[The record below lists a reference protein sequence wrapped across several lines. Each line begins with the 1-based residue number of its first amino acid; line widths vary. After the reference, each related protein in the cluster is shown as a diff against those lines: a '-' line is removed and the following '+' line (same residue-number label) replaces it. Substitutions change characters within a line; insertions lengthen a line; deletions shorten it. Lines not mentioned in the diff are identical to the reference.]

1 MQGESPV
8 PKRRTLQK
16 KKKKPLQMQTKH
28 NMVETHK
35 KKDKNKRRQ
44 TIHTPNGQAVS
55 ISQ

>member
-1 MQGESPV
+1 MQGESPI
-8 PKRRTLQK
+8 PKRRTLQ

-28 NMVETHK
+28 NMVETHN

>member
-1 MQGESPV
+1 
-8 PKRRTLQK
+8 
-16 KKKKPLQMQTKH
+16 MQTKH
-28 NMVETHK
+28 NMVETHN